1 MAVGSVFIICGQQ
14 ELLQR
19 SKRIDLSIWGEGE
32 GLSEAW
38 GEETAGIYG
47 VSESVGGIWG
57 AVCEGQPASL
67 QIFY

>member
-1 MAVGSVFIICGQQ
+1 MGSVFTVCGLQ

-19 SKRIDLSIWGEGE
+19 SKRIDLSIRGEGE
-32 GLSEAW
+32 GVFEKRGEAA
-38 GEETAGIYG
+38 AGIYG
-47 VSESVGGIWG
+47 VSESVGGVWG